1 MPISL
6 ELRQKVNR
14 LYPLGEIS
22 IVENSIVEIS
32 EEAKKII
39 KIVGRNIRE
48 AISCEQSEI
57 EALITISR
65 VIIQK
70 DIIFRLIVV

>member
-1 MPISL
+1 MMFILSQFGFSLGDNYWFHLYGKVKMPISL

-48 AISCEQSEI
+48 AISCE
-57 EALITISR
+57 
-65 VIIQK
+65 
-70 DIIFRLIVV
+70 

>member
-1 MPISL
+1 MDSIYM
-6 ELRQKVNR
+6 EKVNR

-48 AISCEQSEI
+48 AISCE
-57 EALITISR
+57 
-65 VIIQK
+65 
-70 DIIFRLIVV
+70 